1 MSNDHNGL
9 VDDPWN
15 GQPRESEEI
24 EKRVSEEDGQSDNS
38 SNGGIL
44 SNERIGIEK
53 REAEEIV
60 AALSKIG
67 VSSSWSGLLPR
78 PEDFN
83 NYSKEVQNKMVA
95 WNDAQIL
102 KESERSDRLVS
113 AEINQGYL
121 SLVFTFLINFLIVA
135 GVLIAFVITNNPNVF
150 WAFTLPGASVIG
162 NVAISI
168 KNKSRD
174 KEVKTK
180 DENE

>member
-1 MSNDHNGL
+1 M
-9 VDDPWN
+9 
-15 GQPRESEEI
+15 
-24 EKRVSEEDGQSDNS
+24 
-38 SNGGIL
+38 
-44 SNERIGIEK
+44 
-53 REAEEIV
+53 
-60 AALSKIG
+60 
-67 VSSSWSGLLPR
+67 
-78 PEDFN
+78 
-83 NYSKEVQNKMVA
+83 
-95 WNDAQIL
+95 